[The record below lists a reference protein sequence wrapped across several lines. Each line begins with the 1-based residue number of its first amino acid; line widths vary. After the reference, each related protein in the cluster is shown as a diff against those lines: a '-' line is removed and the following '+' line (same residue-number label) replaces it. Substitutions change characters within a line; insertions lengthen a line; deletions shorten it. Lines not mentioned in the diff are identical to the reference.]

1 MKKRYKSTIL
11 SCLIWGSGQFFFCKQ
26 RLKGLLFFA
35 MQAVLVSIELNT
47 GYWINYFAGQIANF
61 KIRLYGGFFT
71 RGIWGLITLGEVPGA
86 KGDHSARLMIG
97 GLIALLV
104 LFIFLAVYVGNILDA
119 YKCGKAMENAL
130 ATANT
135 KQSRSKQIKKKYPY
149 MILFP
154 VAVLLLFI
162 TAMPILFSVLVAF
175 TNYDSNHIPPN
186 TLLDWIGFQNFARVF
201 NSPIWTKTFFLVLR
215 WTIVWTICA
224 TFTSYFAGLLQALIL
239 HSPHVKHKALFRS
252 IYILPWA
259 IPGMISLMVFKN
271 VLNEQFGPLNQ
282 FLLDIGLISTRIP
295 FLTDSVLAKISILAV
310 NLWISWPMFFV
321 MLTGVL
327 SNQDPT
333 LYEAARIDGAGKS
346 QVLLKIKLPLLM
358 HATAPLIV
366 MNLSFNFTA
375 FGTIYFLTGG
385 QPTEPSYQFA
395 AGSTD
400 ILISWI
406 YKLTIQQR
414 MYSMA
419 SVMSILLFIFIAA
432 VSYWNFKRTTSFKEV

>member
-1 MKKRYKSTIL
+1 
-11 SCLIWGSGQFFFCKQ
+11 
-26 RLKGLLFFA
+26 
-35 MQAVLVSIELNT
+35 
-47 GYWINYFAGQIANF
+47 
-61 KIRLYGGFFT
+61 
-71 RGIWGLITLGEVPGA
+71 
-86 KGDHSARLMIG
+86 
-97 GLIALLV
+97 
-104 LFIFLAVYVGNILDA
+104 
-119 YKCGKAMENAL
+119 
-130 ATANT
+130 
-135 KQSRSKQIKKKYPY
+135 
-149 MILFP
+149 
-154 VAVLLLFI
+154 
-162 TAMPILFSVLVAF
+162 
-175 TNYDSNHIPPN
+175 
-186 TLLDWIGFQNFARVF
+186 
-201 NSPIWTKTFFLVLR
+201 
-215 WTIVWTICA
+215 
-224 TFTSYFAGLLQALIL
+224 
-239 HSPHVKHKALFRS
+239 
-252 IYILPWA
+252 
-259 IPGMISLMVFKN
+259 
-271 VLNEQFGPLNQ
+271 
-282 FLLDIGLISTRIP
+282 
-295 FLTDSVLAKISILAV
+295 
-310 NLWISWPMFFV
+310 MFFV